1 MQSAIVGIR
10 KNVPSPSHSPFKSSS
25 RRIARPRTA
34 GTACSSWPEGVPRDF
49 SLEASKAPVLFHQ
62 KWCFLGCLLVLA
74 WGETTNRTMAD
85 GREWYSCRTIRCGS
99 GSWQDCGA
107 GLWNRRQ
114 AHGVLAVQRQ
124 YSFRRQP
131 EVTQRG
137 KGVTTQTCFLPRG
150 RRAQARSVGEGASP
164 CQANLGVSWAFTRER
179 RTGEGCGPFREKQA
193 CRFSVNILFVCLFVL
208 LFVCLFVCS

>member
-1 MQSAIVGIR
+1 MNTSPLHPRTSTLFLLERQGIHNHIHIITNTLHSLWDNATLKNEVAIHDAIPFYVMMR
-10 KNVPSPSHSPFKSSS
+10 KSCSLPASDDDSVCFGGTMERT
-25 RRIARPRTA
+25 RRTARPRTA
-34 GTACSSWPEGVPRDF
+34 GTAYSSCSVGVPSDF

-114 AHGVLAVQRQ
+114 AHGVLAVWKA
-124 YSFRRQP
+124 
-131 EVTQRG
+131 V
-137 KGVTTQTCFLPRG
+137 FL
-150 RRAQARSVGEGASP
+150 
-164 CQANLGVSWAFTRER
+164 
-179 RTGEGCGPFREKQA
+179 
-193 CRFSVNILFVCLFVL
+193 
-208 LFVCLFVCS
+208 

>member
-1 MQSAIVGIR
+1 MADSVCAGGTVER
-10 KNVPSPSHSPFKSSS
+10 T
-25 RRIARPRTA
+25 RRTARPRTA

-99 GSWQDCGA
+99 GSRQDCGA

-131 EVTQRG
+131 EVTQRD
-137 KGVTTQTCFLPRG
+137 KGVTTLTCFFTSRE
-150 RRAQARSVGEGASP
+150 EGASP
-164 CQANLGVSWAFTRER
+164 VSGRGREPVSGKLERFIGALSQAGRSEGCRSFTRNK
-179 RTGEGCGPFREKQA
+179 P
-193 CRFSVNILFVCLFVL
+193 
-208 LFVCLFVCS
+208 